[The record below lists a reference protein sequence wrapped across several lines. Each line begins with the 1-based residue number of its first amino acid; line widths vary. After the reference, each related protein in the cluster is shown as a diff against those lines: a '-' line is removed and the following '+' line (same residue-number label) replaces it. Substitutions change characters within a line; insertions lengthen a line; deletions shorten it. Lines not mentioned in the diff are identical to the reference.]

1 LVEGEPDLLRGHADV
16 VPAKGS
22 AYPVTRGEEA
32 LWNQRGCREKRSLFP
47 PPGCGVGSHRTL
59 KTGYM
64 FTTPPAPS
72 KWSECS

>member
-22 AYPVTRGEEA
+22 ADPVTRGEEA

-47 PPGCGVGSHRTL
+47 PPGCGLGSHRTL
-59 KTGYM
+59 
-64 FTTPPAPS
+64 
-72 KWSECS
+72 